1 MSFQKRSRPRRELG
15 ELADAL
21 AVRVG
26 IEPGRVDEHGRD
38 ARGPGADDV
47 HVVDVADVDGRRGRG
62 AGAIERNLKEARI
75 RLLDLLEERVEHD
88 VHQRRESEAI
98 ERAMER
104 AVRVGHDDQLQAAR
118 AQRRERLRDAGRHEL
133 PEVVLLVVFVELG
146 QRLRGRV
153 RERHAGGR
161 QHEVEVR
168 PPALCVVRRL
178 DRLAG
183 VDLLL
188 GVGLRRGQRLGRDAD
203 AALPQGVRD
212 ADPVRKHE
220 HAARVEEHG
229 LEHGASLTAARQ
241 RSFTTSVPTICG

>member
-1 MSFQKRSRPRRELG
+1 MSPTWM
-15 ELADAL
+15 
-21 AVRVG
+21 
-26 IEPGRVDEHGRD
+26 VDEAEAPD
-38 ARGPGADDV
+38 
-47 HVVDVADVDGRRGRG
+47 
-62 AGAIERNLKEARI
+62 AIERDLKEAGI

-88 VHQRRESEAI
+88 VDQRREPEAI

-104 AVRVGHDDQLQAAR
+104 AVRVGHDDQLQPAR

-133 PEVVLLVVFVELG
+133 PEVVLLVVLVELG
-146 QRLRGRV
+146 QRLGGRV

-188 GVGLRRGQRLGRDAD
+188 GVGLRRGQRLGRDVD
-203 AALPQGVRD
+203 AALPRGR
-212 ADPVRKHE
+212 PRCGPSSE
-220 HAARVEEHG
+220 TRARRPRRG
-229 LEHGASLTAARQ
+229 TLS
-241 RSFTTSVPTICG
+241 RSRVLV